1 MPGREGRTVRVMG
14 ARLAALAL
22 LAAGPSGA
30 QPRPTPPAKPA
41 ATPGAAKPAAKPAAK
56 GAATGAA
63 KGAAKPPA
71 TADSGARERAWL
83 QAADDARYAARLEA
97 GRGWLLARAGWAP
110 LGERCDPGALRVFPV
125 DTTPAQ
131 RDTLQREMER
141 MEAAVLAA
149 GVGGSLATPEARA
162 LLQVVLAWE
171 AGILRPRWDV
181 ADGEP
186 PRAFAAGLTGEVPD
200 PRGPGCL
207 PSPVAR
213 DTVTVVVP
221 GVADLPLP
229 GAPRPRIKAYFG
241 ADAPRHVRDEFYAA
255 VGARDPEAALA
266 YLQLAPVVVW
276 REWALTGVRRPV
288 ERGGVAVAG
297 GSEGGAVY
305 LWRLVGREWRLVTV
319 VRSWG

>member
-1 MPGREGRTVRVMG
+1 MPGREGRARVTG
-14 ARLAALAL
+14 RRLAALVL
-22 LAAGPSGA
+22 LAAGPAFA
-30 QPRPTPPAKPA
+30 QRRPAP
-41 ATPGAAKPAAKPAAK
+41 PAAKASAA
-56 GAATGAA
+56 
-63 KGAAKPPA
+63 
-71 TADSGARERAWL
+71 ADSVARVQARL
-83 QAADDARYAARLEA
+83 QAADDARYAARLET
-97 GRGWLLARAGWAP
+97 GRGWLLARAAWAP
-110 LGERCDPGALRVFPV
+110 LGDRCDPGALRVFPA

-131 RDTLQREMER
+131 RDSLQREMER

-181 ADGEP
+181 ADGADGAP

-200 PRGPGCL
+200 PQGPGCL

-221 GVADLPLP
+221 GVDDLPLP

-241 ADAPRHVRDEFYAA
+241 ADAQRHARDEFYAA
-255 VGARDPEAALA
+255 VGARDPQAPLA

-288 ERGGVAVAG
+288 ERGGVAVAA

-305 LWRLVGREWRLVTV
+305 LWRLVGRDWRLVAV

>member
-1 MPGREGRTVRVMG
+1 MPGRKGPAVRRARVTG

-22 LAAGPSGA
+22 LAAGPAGA
-30 QPRPTPPAKPA
+30 QPRPTPPA
-41 ATPGAAKPAAKPAAK
+41 AKPP
-56 GAATGAA
+56 AATGAA
-63 KGAAKPPA
+63 TAKGAVKGPAKGAVQP
-71 TADSGARERAWL
+71 ADSVARARAQL
-83 QAADDARYAARLEA
+83 QAADDARYAARLET
-97 GRGWLLARAGWAP
+97 GRGWLLARAAWAP
-110 LGERCDPGALRVFPV
+110 LGDRCDPGALRVFPA

-221 GVADLPLP
+221 GVDDLPLP

-241 ADAPRHVRDEFYAA
+241 AEAQRHARDEFYAA
-255 VGARDPEAALA
+255 VGARDPEAPLA

-305 LWRLVGREWRLVTV
+305 LWRLVGREWRLVAV